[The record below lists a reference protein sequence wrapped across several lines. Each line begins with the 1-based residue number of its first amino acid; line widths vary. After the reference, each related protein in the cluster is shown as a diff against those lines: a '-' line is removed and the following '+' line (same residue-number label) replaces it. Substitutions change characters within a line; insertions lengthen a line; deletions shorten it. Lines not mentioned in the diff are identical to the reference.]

1 MQITRRRLEEIIKE
15 ELTKYEWDA
24 LKLDDADAPFV
35 LRMSGK
41 GAKESHFHGL
51 DSSGRPK
58 FGGRDGA
65 YEYSSIEK
73 AMSRQSALNRDG
85 AGLAEVEPVEA
96 VKVSAPTDKT
106 VGRLRRGL
114 KTGRWRD
121 LEEGEK

>member
-1 MQITRRRLEEIIKE
+1 MKITRRRLEEIIKE

-24 LKLDDADAPFV
+24 LKLDDADGPFV

-41 GAKESHFHGL
+41 GAEESHFHGL

-58 FGGRDGA
+58 FGGRHGA
-65 YEYSSIEK
+65 HVYDSIDK
-73 AMSRQSALNRDG
+73 AMDRQGALKDDG
-85 AGLAEVEPVEA
+85 AGLAEVEPVQA
-96 VKVSAPTDKT
+96 VKVSTPTDKK
-106 VGRLRRGL
+106 VDRLRRGF